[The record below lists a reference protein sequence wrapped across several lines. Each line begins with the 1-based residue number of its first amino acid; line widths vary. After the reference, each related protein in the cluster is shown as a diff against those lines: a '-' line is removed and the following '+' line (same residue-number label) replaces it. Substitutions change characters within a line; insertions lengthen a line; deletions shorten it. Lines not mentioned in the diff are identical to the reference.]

1 MDVPVPDFTEARN
14 HMVDGQVRPNKVN
27 DPRIIQAMRRLPR
40 ERFVPP
46 HLAGL
51 AYIDEDVPL
60 GGGRFLMEPMVIA
73 RLVQLARV
81 RAGER
86 ALVVGAGTGYGAALL
101 AACGAEVTALEGD
114 ERLAAIAYRALAET
128 APGVSLVAGP
138 LAQGWE
144 RGAPYDVVLIEGAVR
159 EIPPAVAR
167 QVRSNGRVV
176 TVVCGASGVT
186 GGVSGG
192 ALGGTGGG
200 ACAGV
205 LAEPTR
211 VSGRDGAVLR
221 AQAEFDCATP
231 MLPGLEPEAPVFRF

>member
-101 AACGAEVTALEGD
+101 AACGAGVTALESD
-114 ERLAAIAYRALAET
+114 ERLAAIARRVLAET
-128 APGVSLVAGP
+128 APGVSLVTGP
-138 LAQGWE
+138 PAQGWE
-144 RGAPYDVVLIEGAVR
+144 RDAPYDVVLIEGALR
-159 EIPPAVAR
+159 EIPRAIAR
-167 QVRSNGRVV
+167 QVRPGGRVV
-176 TVVCGASGVT
+176 TVLCGAGGASGD
-186 GGVSGG
+186 
-192 ALGGTGGG
+192 TGGG
-200 ACAGV
+200 TCTGV
-205 LAEPTR
+205 LAEPSRT
-211 VSGRDGAVLR
+211 SGQEGVVLR

-231 MLPGLEPEAPVFRF
+231 MLPGLEPEAPVFHF